1 MTRKTILTHDA
12 KVKIYKICHKNERV
26 AMSLIRYVENREPT
40 GDFLRAFLSN
50 NLFMTFTRHD
60 GLTDLKDLF
69 RWLYN
74 DAPGGCWGSPEKYDS
89 WIDGEN

>member
-12 KVKIYKICHKNERV
+12 KLNIYKICHKNERV
-26 AMSLIRYVENREPT
+26 AMSLIRYVEYGEPT

-50 NLFMTFTRHD
+50 NLFMTFTHHD
-60 GLTDLKDLF
+60 GLTDLNDLF

-74 DAPGGCWGSPEKYDS
+74 DAPLGCWGSPEQYDS
-89 WIDGEN
+89 WINDEN